1 MTDPHV
7 PVRPSLRKSAKSPAG
22 RSRRKADLRRVPTQE
37 RSKARLERILDVA
50 DTVFAAMGYD
60 AATMEEIAA
69 RAETSIGSLYQFFPN
84 KKALFAALRT
94 RYLDRAQG
102 LLETLLA
109 AGALERP
116 WPVLLDELI
125 EAFWR
130 FHCDLPGF
138 RAVWVHQSITAEM
151 LDAGDK
157 LNQVMAARGAEF
169 IGFIAPNVSPARRV
183 VVASALVE
191 MISALLF
198 VAVRRKD
205 SEAKRLV
212 AETKV
217 MARAYLEAVLNDRG

>member
-7 PVRPSLRKSAKSPAG
+7 PVRPSLRKSAKNPAG

-50 DTVFAAMGYD
+50 DTVFAQVGYD

-102 LLETLLA
+102 LLETMLA

-116 WPVLLDELI
+116 WPMVLDEII

-191 MISALLF
+191 MVSALLF

>member
-1 MTDPHV
+1 M

-94 RYLDRAQG
+94 RYLDRAQE

-116 WPVLLDELI
+116 WPVLLDEII

-157 LNQVMAARGAEF
+157 LNQVMAVRGAEF

-217 MARAYLEAVLNDRG
+217 MARAYVEAVLNDRG